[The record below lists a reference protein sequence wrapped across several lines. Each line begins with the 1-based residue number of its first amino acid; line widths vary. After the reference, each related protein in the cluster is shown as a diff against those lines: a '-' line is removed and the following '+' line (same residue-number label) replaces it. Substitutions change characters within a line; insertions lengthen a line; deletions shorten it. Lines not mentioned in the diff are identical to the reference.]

1 MQKRTL
7 PACQAFAIGVLSL
20 TAIASAQA
28 AEWSDSSFSYL
39 YGTRFAEPGIDDS
52 IAKNIVEFTYVDGYQ
67 YGGNFLDIQA
77 LFSDSTDPA
86 EDSDDGATEFYV
98 VYRHQLSLNKISGQD
113 FKWGPVR
120 DWSLSAGLDWNT
132 KNTAFAPEKRMFVV
146 GPTINF
152 DVPGF
157 WDLSLM
163 YRTEKN
169 HNGLSFAQKHD
180 IHFDDTYYVETA
192 WDTPF
197 QLGSVS
203 LKFKGFAN
211 FVPPKGK
218 DGFGNDTVS
227 ETLVHAAVLID
238 VGELAFGK
246 KSTLFAGVGYEY
258 WKNKFGNSSA
268 NTPGTEANTPFLN
281 LEWHL

>member
-86 EDSDDGATEFYV
+86 EDSDDGATEVYV

-169 HNGLSFAQKHD
+169 HNGLSFAQEHD
-180 IHFDDTYYVETA
+180 IRFDDTYYVETA

-227 ETLVHAAVLID
+227 ETLVHAAVLVD

-246 KSTLFAGVGYEY
+246 KSTLFAGAGYEY
-258 WKNKFGNSSA
+258 WKNKFGNNSA

>member
-7 PACQAFAIGVLSL
+7 PAWQAIAVGVLSL
-20 TAIASAQA
+20 AAASSAQA
-28 AEWSDSSFSYL
+28 SEWSDSSISYL

-77 LFSDSTDPA
+77 LFSDSNDPA
-86 EDSDDGATEFYV
+86 EDSDDGATEVYV
-98 VYRHQLSLNKISGQD
+98 VYRHQLSLNKISGRD

-169 HNGLSFAQKHD
+169 HNGLPFAREHD
-180 IHFDDTYYVETA
+180 VRFDDTYYVETA

-197 QLGSVS
+197 QLGPVS

-218 DGFGNDTVS
+218 DGFGHDTVS
-227 ETLVHAAVLID
+227 ETLVHAAVLVD
-238 VGELAFGK
+238 VGELTFGK
-246 KSTLFAGVGYEY
+246 KNTLFAGVGYEY
-258 WKNKFGNSSA
+258 WKNKFGNNSA